1 MKRARETDHPT
12 QKTET
17 GYEIPIPTRGEF
29 MRNLKKTAKPP
40 PAKKRSVLR
49 RSRPKK

>member
-1 MKRARETDHPT
+1 MSDDKPT
-12 QKTET
+12 QKTHT
-17 GYEIPIPTRGEF
+17 GYEIPVPMRGEF

-40 PAKKRSVLR
+40 AAKKSPLR